1 MIKNLILDFD
11 GTLADSSIGIYQA
24 FTSSSH
30 KVELQPPIYEKFKD
44 SIGPPIDK
52 LIEIYYP
59 VISESKKKEMIVDF
73 RRYYDEVFFKNF
85 HFYNGVIETIDYF
98 IQKNKNLFIV
108 TNKPTITCQ
117 KILNISRL
125 SNKFKSVIGID
136 YKIIA
141 KEKDAKAFEDKS
153 SALEYFFSNNN
164 YQKKESIYV
173 GDTLNDKKAS
183 AKVDI
188 NFVAAKYG
196 FFSWNA
202 KDLPELSINSFAE
215 LKVLI
220 NC

>member
-1 MIKNLILDFD
+1 
-11 GTLADSSIGIYQA
+11 
-24 FTSSSH
+24 
-30 KVELQPPIYEKFKD
+30 
-44 SIGPPIDK
+44 
-52 LIEIYYP
+52 
-59 VISESKKKEMIVDF
+59 
-73 RRYYDEVFFKNF
+73 
-85 HFYNGVIETIDYF
+85 F

-141 KEKDAKAFEDKS
+141 KEKDAKAFEDKA

-164 YQKKESIYV
+164 YHKKESIYV
-173 GDTLNDKKAS
+173 GDTLSDKKAS

-188 NFVAAKYG
+188 NFIAAKYG